1 MSFFYAP
8 IILLWRHRRLLWR
21 TVRSDMRARYAGS
34 ALGLAW
40 MALYPLLFLALY
52 TSALSARTG
61 MAAGPA
67 KAIFVF
73 CGLIPFLGFAES
85 LAGGT
90 ASVTSNAQL
99 IKNTLYPIELIPVKS
114 VIVAQGTCIVGTLV
128 LLVGVGV
135 VGKLTWYAPLVIVV
149 WLLQLL
155 LTVGVVWIFAC
166 VNTFLR
172 DLQNT
177 VSILIL
183 MLMIASPI
191 AYTIDEVP
199 EKMRVILAFN
209 PLYYTITSYQDCLY
223 LGRFPRTLWAL
234 ALLSVGT
241 FLVGAWFFRR
251 LKTVLAD
258 NV

>member
-8 IILLWRHRRLLWR
+8 VLLLWRHRRLLWR
-21 TVRSDMRARYAGS
+21 TACSDIRARYAGS
-34 ALGLAW
+34 ALGLVW
-40 MALYPLLFLALY
+40 TALYPLLFLALY
-52 TSALSARTG
+52 TAALSARTG
-61 MAAGPA
+61 TDAGSR
-67 KAIFVF
+67 AILIF

-90 ASVTSNAQL
+90 ASVTSNAHL

-114 VIVAQGTCIVGTLV
+114 VIVGQCTCVVGTL
-128 LLVGVGV
+128 LLLAGVGY
-135 VGKLTWYAPLVIVV
+135 VGKLTWYAPLVVVV
-149 WLLQLL
+149 WLLQLIM
-155 LTVGVVWIFAC
+155 TIGIVWIFASL
-166 VNTFLR
+166 NTFLR

-191 AYTIDEVP
+191 AYTIDQVP
-199 EKMRVILAFN
+199 EKMRAILACN

-223 LGRFPRTLWAL
+223 LGRFPRTLWIL
-234 ALLSVGT
+234 ALISAGT

-251 LKTVLAD
+251 LKMVLAD